1 MRFSQSSRA
10 SMKKWNSAKDLT
22 TTDVDAVEDFG
33 RCT

>member
-1 MRFSQSSRA
+1 
-10 SMKKWNSAKDLT
+10 MKKWNSAKDLT